1 MCFICVE
8 DEVEQ
13 LTIGDRFLVS
23 KGSECCATN
32 MLNSQPSDVDEDNL
46 CHSLVDNSEILSVK
60 ETTFDEPC
68 CKADASDTEEEG
80 LDECGVFAIPKYQLS
95 QSQSAN
101 EELQS
106 LTMCLQCKTAQIQ
119 SMFLPCHHIIHSRH
133 ISVFKPPHCTNISRG
148 AVRERR
154 NEGLK
159 ESVSNTRHLLYH
171 PSPYYTPPAG
181 NHEGAAAAAL
191 TSRQHATTS

>member
-13 LTIGDRFLVS
+13 LAISDSVLVS

-32 MLNSQPSDVDEDNL
+32 MLNSQPFDVIDADEDDL
-46 CHSLVDNSEILSVK
+46 CHSLFDNSESLSVNK
-60 ETTFDEPC
+60 ATFDEPC
-68 CKADASDTEEEG
+68 CKAYASDSEEEEG

-95 QSQSAN
+95 QPQSAN

-119 SMFLPCHHIIHSRH
+119 SMFLPCHHIIH
-133 ISVFKPPHCTNISRG
+133 C
-148 AVRERR
+148 
-154 NEGLK
+154 
-159 ESVSNTRHLLYH
+159 ESCANSTLECPLCSQFITASIRIFVGFSLHK
-171 PSPYYTPPAG
+171 
-181 NHEGAAAAAL
+181 
-191 TSRQHATTS
+191 RQLH

>member
-23 KGSECCATN
+23 KGSECCAIN
-32 MLNSQPSDVDEDNL
+32 MLNSQPSDVVDVDEDDL
-46 CHSLVDNSEILSVK
+46 CHSLVVNSEILSVN

-80 LDECGVFAIPKYQLS
+80 LDECGVFAIPKYPLS
-95 QSQSAN
+95 KSQSAN

-106 LTMCLQCKTAQIQ
+106 LTMCLQCKTTQIQ
-119 SMFLPCHHIIHSRH
+119 SMFLPCHHIIH
-133 ISVFKPPHCTNISRG
+133 C
-148 AVRERR
+148 
-154 NEGLK
+154 
-159 ESVSNTRHLLYH
+159 ESSAYSTLECPVVHSAAG
-171 PSPYYTPPAG
+171 SPLRLFEIFWIQIGRA
-181 NHEGAAAAAL
+181 HV
-191 TSRQHATTS
+191 

>member
-13 LTIGDRFLVS
+13 LTISDRFLVS

-32 MLNSQPSDVDEDNL
+32 MLNSQPSDVVDVDEDNL
-46 CHSLVDNSEILSVK
+46 CHSLVDNSEILSVN

-95 QSQSAN
+95 QPQSAN

-106 LTMCLQCKTAQIQ
+106 LTMCLQCKTTQIQ
-119 SMFLPCHHIIHSRH
+119 SMFLPCHHIIQ
-133 ISVFKPPHCTNISRG
+133 C
-148 AVRERR
+148 
-154 NEGLK
+154 
-159 ESVSNTRHLLYH
+159 ESCANSTLECPLCSQFITASIRIFVGFSLHK
-171 PSPYYTPPAG
+171 
-181 NHEGAAAAAL
+181 
-191 TSRQHATTS
+191 RQLH